1 MATFSPENFSRRRDS
16 EPIRRFT
23 LASERRHFERENAFN
38 HPRVARR
45 TAVQAGGIS
54 LLGLGMNHLAG
65 LRAAGESTS
74 PQTKIRSC
82 IYIFLSGG
90 LSQHDS
96 FDPKPHA
103 PAEIRGEF
111 SAIATQTPGV
121 QICEHLPGLA
131 VRSHLWSMCRSLTH
145 TSNDH
150 SAGHHMMLTGRSD
163 LPLGFNPNQP
173 RPQDWPSIASVAG
186 GCLHR
191 SQQFASSRRNPG
203 TICPLFGTN
212 TAGPIRGCDGK
223 SALRGTLRRL
233 RFIPLLTAPIRLM
246 ASTIRIAEIKM
257 DDSSKHPA

>member
-1 MATFSPENFSRRRDS
+1 MHQRNPAID
-16 EPIRRFT
+16 
-23 LASERRHFERENAFN
+23 

-65 LRAAGESTS
+65 LRAAAAEST
-74 PQTKIRSC
+74 PHHTQIRSC

-96 FDPKPHA
+96 FDPKPQA

-121 QICEHLPGLA
+121 EICEHLPGLA

-150 SAGHHMMLTGRSD
+150 SVGHHIMLTGRSD
-163 LPLGFNPNQP
+163 LPPGFNPNQP
-173 RPQDWPSIASVAG
+173 RPQDWPSIAAVAG
-186 GCLHR
+186 
-191 SQQFASSRRNPG
+191 
-203 TICPLFGTN
+203 
-212 TAGPIRGCDGK
+212 AGGP
-223 SALRGTLRRL
+223 
-233 RFIPLLTAPIRLM
+233 
-246 ASTIRIAEIKM
+246 
-257 DDSSKHPA
+257 